1 MEETVQHILC
11 NLYMSWT
18 NTFNPQPMTW
28 IHSIVPTITRWLLR
42 YTKRIMFLSTQL
54 LVSVAFY
61 APMSGLVVGIMDT
74 IRLRDA
80 NNHPGITP
88 SVDFG
93 SPNRETFDQLV
104 AIILLTLPFLALLD
118 AKSWHAN
125 CLGNDEQNQQFN

>member
-1 MEETVQHILC
+1 
-11 NLYMSWT
+11 
-18 NTFNPQPMTW
+18 
-28 IHSIVPTITRWLLR
+28 
-42 YTKRIMFLSTQL
+42 MFLSTQL